1 MPDHNLPVPQQGA
14 DGEDDFRLAFEQ
26 LLEGEKCLI
35 ALVGD
40 MALRLAAAN
49 PQSEDLLLGEGI
61 FLIDEVDLHLHPY
74 RQQTIVPGLLAAF
87 PRCQFLISTNSPLV
101 HRRVGK
107 VDWE

>member
-40 MALRLAAAN
+40 MALCLAAAN
-49 PQSEDLLLGEGI
+49 PQSEDPLLGEGNL
-61 FLIDEVDLHLHPY
+61 FD
-74 RQQTIVPGLLAAF
+74 
-87 PRCQFLISTNSPLV
+87 
-101 HRRVGK
+101 
-107 VDWE
+107 